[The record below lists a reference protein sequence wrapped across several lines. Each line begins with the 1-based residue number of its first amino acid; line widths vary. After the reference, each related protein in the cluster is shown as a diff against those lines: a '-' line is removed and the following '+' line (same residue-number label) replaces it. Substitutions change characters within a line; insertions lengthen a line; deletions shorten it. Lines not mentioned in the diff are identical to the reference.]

1 MSKPVRDGQRLSLTQ
16 YEQLR
21 EDDSY
26 RSELS
31 RGRLV
36 REPRPGA
43 IHGRVVGN
51 LYAELRSYVQ
61 AHELGSVEIEC
72 GFRLSEDEPTVRGPD
87 ISFIARERLPEQIPG
102 GFWPFAPDLAV
113 EVASPSNSLSELQ
126 EKVLD
131 YFEGGSRL
139 VWVIDPQSR
148 TAMIYHSMREITLL
162 RDTDLL
168 YGDPVIPGF
177 RIEVGAILP

>member
-1 MSKPVRDGQRLSLTQ
+1 MSKQVRDGQRMSLTQ

-21 EDDSY
+21 EDDAY

-43 IHGRVVGN
+43 LHGRVVGN
-51 LYAELRSYVQ
+51 LFAELRAYVM
-61 AHELGSVEIEC
+61 AHDLGSVEVEC
-72 GFRLSEDEPTVRGPD
+72 GFRLPLDEPTLRGPD
-87 ISFIARERLPEQIPG
+87 LAFIARDKLLAELPG
-102 GFWPFAPDLAV
+102 GFWPFAPDLAI

-126 EKVLD
+126 QKVLE
-131 YFEGGSRL
+131 YFEGGSRM

-148 TAMIYHSMREITLL
+148 TAMVYHTPREITLL

-168 YGDPVIPGF
+168 EGDPVVPGF
-177 RIEVGAILP
+177 RTALSAILP